1 MLWSDLYNSSNPS
14 FENVDEDTVR
24 KTIQTLPSKNSCW
37 LDGISSKLIKIIEPA
52 IIKSLTLLINQVL
65 NTGIFPD
72 ELKIAK
78 VIPIFKKDD
87 PILFK
92 NYRPISLLSTISK
105 IIEKIIFTQ
114 LSLYFNENKV
124 IFDNQYGF
132 RPRHST
138 EYAALE
144 LVDRIITQMD
154 IKEVPINIF
163 LDLSKAFDTIDH
175 TILLAKLR
183 YYGIH
188 DTALLLLK
196 SYLNNRKQ
204 YVEFEDTKSEILPIT
219 VGVPQGSILGPL
231 LFIIYINDFSEAS
244 SIFKFIM
251 YADDTTLLS
260 SLAYFGNDIETKE
273 YLINAELSNVI
284 EWLNLLTFSPI
295 RLYTS

>member
-1 MLWSDLYNSSNPS
+1 MNYYLNKHINRVFN
-14 FENVDEDTVR
+14 FENIDEETVR
-24 KTIQTLPSKNSCW
+24 KTIQTLPSKNSCG

-52 IIKSLTLLINQVL
+52 IIKPLTLLINQVL

-87 PILFK
+87 PTLLK
-92 NYRPISLLSTISK
+92 NYRPISLLLKLSK
-105 IIEKIIFTQ
+105 VIEKIIFTQ
-114 LSLYFNENKV
+114 LSLYFNENKL

-132 RPRHST
+132 RPKHST

-154 IKEVPINIF
+154 KKEVPINIF

-196 SYLNNRKQ
+196 SYLKPRKQ
-204 YVEFEDTKSEILPIT
+204 YVEFEDTKFEILPIT
-219 VGVPQGSILGPL
+219 RLNTWAFV
-231 LFIIYINDFSEAS
+231 IYH
-244 SIFKFIM
+244 K
-251 YADDTTLLS
+251 
-260 SLAYFGNDIETKE
+260 
-273 YLINAELSNVI
+273 
-284 EWLNLLTFSPI
+284 TF
-295 RLYTS
+295 